1 MLQVCFPSTKSLRGQ
16 DYKRRFYN
24 GKRYRHY
31 ACMLD
36 ISYIRQPE
44 FLQLRILPTDLL
56 QKCHEHLALMEKHSE
71 EHYGNIFKHGHVGF
85 YDFEREKM
93 RRMIDWA
100 ESPLE
105 DVDWLIRQRKD
116 FVAFLD
122 EFDKR
127 RNKNFLET
135 FLKWKIFTMG
145 VNLYEG

>member
-1 MLQVCFPSTKSLRGQ
+1 
-16 DYKRRFYN
+16 
-24 GKRYRHY
+24 
-31 ACMLD
+31 
-36 ISYIRQPE
+36 
-44 FLQLRILPTDLL
+44 
-56 QKCHEHLALMEKHSE
+56 MEKHSE

-135 FLKWKIFTMG
+135 FPEMEDFYNGCKSL
-145 VNLYEG
+145 